1 MIRLPRTD
9 YRFAALLQF
18 FCTAAADNLPN
29 RCTCFFAKVYA
40 ILILEKTDA
49 LNEAVQGHLFLL
61 FPSLHPLKSTEF
73 EGVLLM
79 EKDMNQYVLSLLEN
93 YPQMIRKIELM
104 RYELRFAKA
113 VTPQEMIEVMTYAKK
128 GTQVA
133 AEMPRDVPGIA
144 LSYRDVTERLNQE
157 MISEALETYMSL
169 LREQDRLLHYVNLL
183 SARECEIITAYY
195 FDQRSWSEISKSL
208 GISPRTAY
216 AIRSQ
221 AIDELVTMYSYANRI
236 FAVE

>member
-1 MIRLPRTD
+1 MLLYCSFSALSLLIICRTVVLVFSQRSMLFL
-9 YRFAALLQF
+9 YW
-18 FCTAAADNLPN
+18 
-29 RCTCFFAKVYA
+29 K
-40 ILILEKTDA
+40 KTDA

-61 FPSLHPLKSTEF
+61 IPSPHPLKSTEF

-104 RYELRFAKA
+104 RYELRSAKA

-144 LSYRDVTERLNQE
+144 LSYRDITERLNQE
-157 MISEALETYMSL
+157 IFSEALETYMSL

-183 SARECEIITAYY
+183 SAREREIITAYY

>member
-1 MIRLPRTD
+1 MLLYCSFSALSLLIICRAAVLVFSQRLMLFL
-9 YRFAALLQF
+9 YW
-18 FCTAAADNLPN
+18 
-29 RCTCFFAKVYA
+29 K
-40 ILILEKTDA
+40 KTDA
-49 LNEAVQGHLFLL
+49 LNEVVQGHLFLL

-93 YPQMIRKIELM
+93 YPQMIRRIELM
-104 RYELRFAKA
+104 RYELRFTKA
-113 VTPQEMIEVMTYAKK
+113 VTPQEMIEVMTYARK
-128 GTQVA
+128 GTQGIA
-133 AEMPRDVPGIA
+133 DMPHDVPGIA

-157 MISEALETYMSL
+157 MISEALEMYMSL

-183 SARECEIITAYY
+183 SAREREIITAYY

>member
-1 MIRLPRTD
+1 MPIGF
-9 YRFAALLQF
+9 RFYCREIAVFLHSFAESF
-18 FCTAAADNLPN
+18 PN
-29 RCTCFFAKVYA
+29 TCTCFCAPSYA
-40 ILILEKTDA
+40 ILRMKKQMHRTTNVPCICFCFLAFQILIEY
-49 LNEAVQGHLFLL
+49 G
-61 FPSLHPLKSTEF
+61 
-73 EGVLLM
+73 GVLLM
-79 EKDMNQYVLSLLEN
+79 VKDMKQYVLSLLEN

-104 RYELRFAKA
+104 RYELRFTKA

-128 GTQVA
+128 GTQGA

-144 LSYRDVTERLNQE
+144 LSYRDITERLNQE
-157 MISEALETYMSL
+157 IISEALETYMSL

-183 SARECEIITAYY
+183 SAREREIITAYY
-195 FDQRSWSEISKSL
+195 FDQRSWNEISKSL

-221 AIDELVTMYSYANRI
+221 AIDELVTMYSYANQI

>member
-1 MIRLPRTD
+1 MLLYCSFSALPLLIICRTVVLVFSQ
-9 YRFAALLQF
+9 RFMLFLYW
-18 FCTAAADNLPN
+18 
-29 RCTCFFAKVYA
+29 K
-40 ILILEKTDA
+40 KTDA

-183 SARECEIITAYY
+183 SAREREIITAYY

-221 AIDELVTMYSYANRI
+221 AIDELVTMYSYANQI

>member
-1 MIRLPRTD
+1 MLL
-9 YRFAALLQF
+9 YCSFSALL
-18 FCTAAADNLPN
+18 L
-29 RCTCFFAKVYA
+29 
-40 ILILEKTDA
+40 LIICRTVVLVFSQRSMLFLYWKKTDA

-104 RYELRFAKA
+104 RYELRSAKA

-144 LSYRDVTERLNQE
+144 LSYRDITERLNQE
-157 MISEALETYMSL
+157 IISEALETYMSL

-183 SARECEIITAYY
+183 SAREREIITAYY

-221 AIDELVTMYSYANRI
+221 AIDELVTMYYYENRI
-236 FAVE
+236 FAVELAGHLSF

>member
-1 MIRLPRTD
+1 MLLYCSFSALSLLIICRTVVLVFSQRSMLFL
-9 YRFAALLQF
+9 YW
-18 FCTAAADNLPN
+18 
-29 RCTCFFAKVYA
+29 K
-40 ILILEKTDA
+40 KTDA

-157 MISEALETYMSL
+157 MISEALEMYMSL

-183 SARECEIITAYY
+183 SAREREIITAYY

>member
-1 MIRLPRTD
+1 
-9 YRFAALLQF
+9 
-18 FCTAAADNLPN
+18 
-29 RCTCFFAKVYA
+29 
-40 ILILEKTDA
+40 
-49 LNEAVQGHLFLL
+49 
-61 FPSLHPLKSTEF
+61 
-73 EGVLLM
+73 
-79 EKDMNQYVLSLLEN
+79 
-93 YPQMIRKIELM
+93 
-104 RYELRFAKA
+104 
-113 VTPQEMIEVMTYAKK
+113 MTYAKK

-144 LSYRDVTERLNQE
+144 LSYRNVTERLNQE

-183 SARECEIITAYY
+183 SAREREIITAYY
-195 FDQRSWSEISKSL
+195 FDQRSWNEISKSL

-221 AIDELVTMYSYANRI
+221 AIDELVTMYSYANQI

>member
-1 MIRLPRTD
+1 
-9 YRFAALLQF
+9 
-18 FCTAAADNLPN
+18 
-29 RCTCFFAKVYA
+29 
-40 ILILEKTDA
+40 
-49 LNEAVQGHLFLL
+49 
-61 FPSLHPLKSTEF
+61 
-73 EGVLLM
+73 M

-104 RYELRFAKA
+104 HYELRFAKA

-157 MISEALETYMSL
+157 MISEALEMYMSL

-183 SARECEIITAYY
+183 SAREREIITAYY

-221 AIDELVTMYSYANRI
+221 AIDELATMYSYANQI

>member
-1 MIRLPRTD
+1 
-9 YRFAALLQF
+9 
-18 FCTAAADNLPN
+18 
-29 RCTCFFAKVYA
+29 
-40 ILILEKTDA
+40 
-49 LNEAVQGHLFLL
+49 
-61 FPSLHPLKSTEF
+61 
-73 EGVLLM
+73 M

-183 SARECEIITAYY
+183 SAREREIITTYY

-221 AIDELVTMYSYANRI
+221 AIDELVTMYSYANRN

>member
-1 MIRLPRTD
+1 MLLYCSFSALPLLIICRTVVLVFSQRSMLFL
-9 YRFAALLQF
+9 YW
-18 FCTAAADNLPN
+18 
-29 RCTCFFAKVYA
+29 K
-40 ILILEKTDA
+40 KTDA

-183 SARECEIITAYY
+183 SAREREIITAYY

>member
-1 MIRLPRTD
+1 MLLYCSFSALSLLIICRAAVLVFSQRLMLFL
-9 YRFAALLQF
+9 YW
-18 FCTAAADNLPN
+18 
-29 RCTCFFAKVYA
+29 K
-40 ILILEKTDA
+40 KTDA

-61 FPSLHPLKSTEF
+61 FPSPHPLKSTEF

-79 EKDMNQYVLSLLEN
+79 ERDMNQYVLSLLEN

-104 RYELRFAKA
+104 RYELRFTKA
-113 VTPQEMIEVMTYAKK
+113 VTPQEMIEVMTYARK
-128 GTQVA
+128 GTQGIA
-133 AEMPRDVPGIA
+133 DMPHDVPGIA
-144 LSYRDVTERLNQE
+144 LSYRDITERLNQE
-157 MISEALETYMSL
+157 IISEALEKYMGL

-183 SARECEIITAYY
+183 SEREREIITAYY

>member
-1 MIRLPRTD
+1 M
-9 YRFAALLQF
+9 
-18 FCTAAADNLPN
+18 
-29 RCTCFFAKVYA
+29 V
-40 ILILEKTDA
+40 
-49 LNEAVQGHLFLL
+49 
-61 FPSLHPLKSTEF
+61 
-73 EGVLLM
+73 
-79 EKDMNQYVLSLLEN
+79 KDMKQYVLSLLEN

-104 RYELRFAKA
+104 RYELRFTKT

-128 GTQVA
+128 GTQGA

-144 LSYRDVTERLNQE
+144 LSYRDVTERLNRE
-157 MISEALETYMSL
+157 MISEALEMYMSL

-183 SARECEIITAYY
+183 SAREREIITAYY

-221 AIDELVTMYSYANRI
+221 AIDELVTMYSYANQI

>member
-1 MIRLPRTD
+1 MLLYCSFSALSLLIICRTVVLVFSQRSMLFL
-9 YRFAALLQF
+9 YW
-18 FCTAAADNLPN
+18 
-29 RCTCFFAKVYA
+29 K
-40 ILILEKTDA
+40 KTDA

-104 RYELRFAKA
+104 RYELRSAKA

-144 LSYRDVTERLNQE
+144 LSYRDITERLNQE
-157 MISEALETYMSL
+157 IISEALETYMSL

-183 SARECEIITAYY
+183 SAREREIITAYY

-221 AIDELVTMYSYANRI
+221 AIDELVTMYSYANQI

>member
-1 MIRLPRTD
+1 MLL
-9 YRFAALLQF
+9 YCSFSALLLLII
-18 FCTAAADNLPN
+18 CRAAVLVFSQ
-29 RCTCFFAKVYA
+29 RLMLFLYWK
-40 ILILEKTDA
+40 KTDA

-61 FPSLHPLKSTEF
+61 FPSPHPLKSTEF

-93 YPQMIRKIELM
+93 YPQMIRRIELM
-104 RYELRFAKA
+104 RYELRFTKA
-113 VTPQEMIEVMTYAKK
+113 VTPQEMIEVMTYARK
-128 GTQVA
+128 GTQGIA
-133 AEMPRDVPGIA
+133 DMPHDVPGIA
-144 LSYRDVTERLNQE
+144 LSYRDITERLNQE
-157 MISEALETYMSL
+157 IISEALEKYMGL

-183 SARECEIITAYY
+183 SEREREIITAYY

-221 AIDELVTMYSYANRI
+221 AVDELVTMYSYANQI

>member
-1 MIRLPRTD
+1 M
-9 YRFAALLQF
+9 
-18 FCTAAADNLPN
+18 
-29 RCTCFFAKVYA
+29 
-40 ILILEKTDA
+40 
-49 LNEAVQGHLFLL
+49 G
-61 FPSLHPLKSTEF
+61 
-73 EGVLLM
+73 
-79 EKDMNQYVLSLLEN
+79 KDVNQYVLSLLET
-93 YPQMIRKIELM
+93 YPETSKRIELM
-104 RYELRFAKA
+104 RYELYSSM
-113 VTPQEMIEVMTYAKK
+113 VVSPQEMIEVMTYAKK

-144 LSYRDVTERLNQE
+144 LSYRDITERLNQE
-157 MISEALETYMSL
+157 IISEALETYMSL

-183 SARECEIITAYY
+183 SAREREIITAYY

>member
-1 MIRLPRTD
+1 
-9 YRFAALLQF
+9 
-18 FCTAAADNLPN
+18 
-29 RCTCFFAKVYA
+29 
-40 ILILEKTDA
+40 
-49 LNEAVQGHLFLL
+49 
-61 FPSLHPLKSTEF
+61 
-73 EGVLLM
+73 M

-104 RYELRFAKA
+104 RYELRSAKA

-144 LSYRDVTERLNQE
+144 LSYRDITERLNQE
-157 MISEALETYMSL
+157 MISEALEMYMSL

-183 SARECEIITAYY
+183 SAREREIITAYY

-221 AIDELVTMYSYANRI
+221 AVDELVTMYSYANQI

>member
-1 MIRLPRTD
+1 MLLYCSFSALSLLIICRTVVLVFSQRSMLFL
-9 YRFAALLQF
+9 YW
-18 FCTAAADNLPN
+18 
-29 RCTCFFAKVYA
+29 K
-40 ILILEKTDA
+40 KTDA

-183 SARECEIITAYY
+183 SAREREIITAYY

>member
-1 MIRLPRTD
+1 MLLYCSFSALSLLIICRTVVLVFSQRSMLFL
-9 YRFAALLQF
+9 YW
-18 FCTAAADNLPN
+18 
-29 RCTCFFAKVYA
+29 K
-40 ILILEKTDA
+40 KTDA

-104 RYELRFAKA
+104 RYELRSAKA

-144 LSYRDVTERLNQE
+144 LSYRDITERLNQE
-157 MISEALETYMSL
+157 IISEALETYMSL

-183 SARECEIITAYY
+183 SAREREIITAYY

>member
-1 MIRLPRTD
+1 
-9 YRFAALLQF
+9 
-18 FCTAAADNLPN
+18 
-29 RCTCFFAKVYA
+29 
-40 ILILEKTDA
+40 
-49 LNEAVQGHLFLL
+49 
-61 FPSLHPLKSTEF
+61 
-73 EGVLLM
+73 M

-104 RYELRFAKA
+104 RYELRSAKA

-144 LSYRDVTERLNQE
+144 LSYRDITERLNQE
-157 MISEALETYMSL
+157 IISEALETYMSL

-183 SARECEIITAYY
+183 SAREREIITAYY
-195 FDQRSWSEISKSL
+195 FDQRSWNEISKSL

>member
-1 MIRLPRTD
+1 
-9 YRFAALLQF
+9 
-18 FCTAAADNLPN
+18 
-29 RCTCFFAKVYA
+29 
-40 ILILEKTDA
+40 
-49 LNEAVQGHLFLL
+49 
-61 FPSLHPLKSTEF
+61 
-73 EGVLLM
+73 M

-93 YPQMIRKIELM
+93 DPQMIRKIELM

-144 LSYRDVTERLNQE
+144 LSYRDITERLNQE
-157 MISEALETYMSL
+157 IISEALETYMSL
-169 LREQDRLLHYVNLL
+169 LREQDRLLHYVDLL
-183 SARECEIITAYY
+183 SAREREIITAYY

-221 AIDELVTMYSYANRI
+221 AVDELVTMYSYANQI

>member
-1 MIRLPRTD
+1 MLLYCSFSALSLLIICRTVVLVFSQRSMLFL
-9 YRFAALLQF
+9 YW
-18 FCTAAADNLPN
+18 
-29 RCTCFFAKVYA
+29 K
-40 ILILEKTDA
+40 KTDA

-144 LSYRDVTERLNQE
+144 LSYRDITERLNQE
-157 MISEALETYMSL
+157 IISEALETYMSL

-183 SARECEIITAYY
+183 SAREREIITAYY

>member
-1 MIRLPRTD
+1 MLL
-9 YRFAALLQF
+9 YCSFSALLLLII
-18 FCTAAADNLPN
+18 CRAAVLVFSQ
-29 RCTCFFAKVYA
+29 RLMLFLYWK
-40 ILILEKTDA
+40 KTDA

-61 FPSLHPLKSTEF
+61 FPSPHPLKSTEF

-79 EKDMNQYVLSLLEN
+79 ERDMNQYVLSLLEN

-104 RYELRFAKA
+104 RYELRFTKA
-113 VTPQEMIEVMTYAKK
+113 VTPQEMFEVMTYSRK
-128 GTQVA
+128 GTQGIA
-133 AEMPRDVPGIA
+133 DMPHDVPGIA
-144 LSYRDVTERLNQE
+144 LSYRDITERLNQE
-157 MISEALETYMSL
+157 IISEALEKYMGL

-183 SARECEIITAYY
+183 SEREREIITAYY

-221 AIDELVTMYSYANRI
+221 AVDELVTMYSYANQI

>member
-1 MIRLPRTD
+1 
-9 YRFAALLQF
+9 
-18 FCTAAADNLPN
+18 
-29 RCTCFFAKVYA
+29 
-40 ILILEKTDA
+40 
-49 LNEAVQGHLFLL
+49 
-61 FPSLHPLKSTEF
+61 
-73 EGVLLM
+73 M

-104 RYELRFAKA
+104 RYELRSAKA

-144 LSYRDVTERLNQE
+144 LSYRDITERLNQE
-157 MISEALETYMSL
+157 IISEALETYMSL

-183 SARECEIITAYY
+183 SAREREIITAYY
-195 FDQRSWSEISKSL
+195 FDQRSWIEISKSL

>member
-1 MIRLPRTD
+1 MLLYCSFSALPLLIICRTVVLVFSQRSMLFL
-9 YRFAALLQF
+9 YW
-18 FCTAAADNLPN
+18 
-29 RCTCFFAKVYA
+29 K
-40 ILILEKTDA
+40 KTDA

-144 LSYRDVTERLNQE
+144 LSYRDITERLNQE
-157 MISEALETYMSL
+157 IISEALETYMSL

-183 SARECEIITAYY
+183 SAREREIITAYY

-221 AIDELVTMYSYANRI
+221 AIDELVTMYSYANQI